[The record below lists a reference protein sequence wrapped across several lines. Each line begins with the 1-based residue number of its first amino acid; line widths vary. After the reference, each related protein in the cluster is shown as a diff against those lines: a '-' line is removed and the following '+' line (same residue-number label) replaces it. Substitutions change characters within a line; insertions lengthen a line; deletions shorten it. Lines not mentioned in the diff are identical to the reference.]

1 MKLADRLV
9 RAHIEGYLGRK
20 RVYMFEKEHLKRDL
34 QRSLDKGLELLTKRM
49 HQGDETVEF
58 CFQPIY
64 SLYVPSREDVL
75 AALPPEL
82 KALEED
88 VEWPERDGSP
98 FTITVTSVG
107 DAGTRNES
115 WVIGIEVDKHYL
127 HERRKA
133 ALDAALEDGEHVEAD
148 EP

>member
-9 RAHIEGYLGRK
+9 GAHLEGYLGRK
-20 RVYMFEKEHLKRDL
+20 RVYTFEKGHLKRDL
-34 QRSLDKGLELLTKRM
+34 QRCLDNCLELLAKRM
-49 HQGDETVEF
+49 HKGDETVEF
-58 CFQPIY
+58 CFQPTY
-64 SLYVPSREDVL
+64 SRYVPSREDVL

-107 DAGTRNES
+107 DTGTRNES

-127 HERRKA
+127 AESRKA
-133 ALDAALEDGEHVEAD
+133 ALDAALEESENVEAD